1 MSCPPIFQGLG
12 FAPGNT
18 ESEAWAVNAD
28 GSVVVGSSYA
38 SSQPDLYTA
47 FEWAAATGAVGIDQ
61 SSTPTG
67 RVQANGVSDDGSVI
81 VGFDDNGAF
90 RWTTATGA
98 VNLGPGGAYDV
109 SGDGAVV
116 VGYGSGGAFRWT
128 ASTGMV
134 SLGYLP
140 GYTTSEA
147 YGTNADGSVVVGGSG
162 SSSGSQ
168 AFEWTQATGM
178 VGLGYLP
185 GYDNSFAYGV
195 SADGSVVV
203 GFDWQEQNGSQVN
216 DEAFLWTA
224 SGGLTAIG
232 PGLAYR
238 ANADGSVVVG
248 KNQNGAFRWT
258 AATGM
263 QSIHDILTA
272 EGVNL
277 NGWTLTFA
285 TGVSADGQTIVGEGS
300 STGNYDEA
308 WSATIPLNAF
318 ALLDLQGTAG
328 HVLVE
333 PIDLDWLVNCRITGT
348 RPWLA
353 APHWIPLESARRI
366 RRPAP

>member
-1 MSCPPIFQGLG
+1 MSNPPIFQGLG

-18 ESEAWAVNAD
+18 GSEAWAVNAD
-28 GSVVVGSSYA
+28 GSIVVGGSYGGVA
-38 SSQPDLYTA
+38 NYQA
-47 FEWAAATGAVGIDQ
+47 FEWTAATGMVGIDQ
-61 SSTPTG
+61 SSTPSG

-81 VGFDDNGAF
+81 VGVDNNGAF
-90 RWTTATGA
+90 RWTAATGA
-98 VNLGPGGAYDV
+98 VDIGAGNALDV

-116 VGYGSGGAFRWT
+116 VGETNGSLAFRWT

-140 GYTTSEA
+140 GYSGSEA
-147 YGTNADGSVVVGGSG
+147 QGTDADGSVVVGGCFG
-162 SSSGSQ
+162 AQ
-168 AFEWTQATGM
+168 AFRWTASTGM

-185 GYDNSFAYGV
+185 GYDHSWAYGV

-203 GFDWQEQNGSQVN
+203 GFDWQDPNNNGSQDN

-263 QSIHDILTA
+263 QSIQDILTA
-272 EGVNL
+272 DGVNPGQL
-277 NGWTLTFA
+277 IFA
-285 TGVSADGQTIVGEGS
+285 TGVSADGRTIVGL
-300 STGNYDEA
+300 TGGEA
-308 WSATIPLNAF
+308 WIATIPLNAF
-318 ALLDLQGTAG
+318 ALLDLDGMDRSIGSLLWGGTVTNKAS
-328 HVLVE
+328 
-333 PIDLDWLVNCRITGT
+333 I
-348 RPWLA
+348 
-353 APHWIPLESARRI
+353 APQR
-366 RRPAP
+366 